1 MDPLCI
7 YMCPLSIYMGSVCT
21 YMLKPFGFLQLAF
34 EEAIDVAGALEVEA
48 GLGVAELQEEARG
61 VDGIEGLLHREAA
74 LVHQTGDEVFHNLL
88 LHVLEFCLRYVHF
101 LISLSIARWVQKA
114 YWKVGDMNRLEP
126 SVRMALDKGVTINEL
141 KEGFSRRGHFS

>member
-1 MDPLCI
+1 MQNRQRRPLESLFRL
-7 YMCPLSIYMGSVCT
+7 YLY
-21 YMLKPFGFLQLAF
+21 YMLQLPVFFQFAF
-34 EEAIDVAGALEVEA
+34 EETIDVAGALEVET

-61 VDGIEGLLHREAA
+61 VDSIEGLLHREAA

-114 YWKVGDMNRLEP
+114 YWKVMPL
-126 SVRMALDKGVTINEL
+126 MYWM
-141 KEGFSRRGHFS
+141 RRRNSSKVM